1 MENHDV
7 DGLVVLENLS
17 KRILNTRYEDI
28 DSDIINN
35 TKTRIFDIIG
45 DALGAVPLPDIKALV
60 DLVAGWGGK
69 EEATILGYGNKI
81 PVQDAAFVNCTM
93 CRGFDRGPLAY
104 TFQGRVVP
112 HHVSET
118 TVLTALTLGESKAVN
133 GKELLTV
140 MILGDDLAAR
150 IHLANDRPLPGEMR
164 TVSDSKGPAQSPA
177 PRMMTMLPSETFGA
191 AAIAGRML
199 GLDLK
204 KMKNT
209 LCLVGRTEG
218 FGGGIWDGS
227 PTFKIGQG
235 NFARSGIMAALLAK
249 AGWNGAVDPFFGTTG
264 FGQGTSTSDRYDHP
278 ELLVGDLGNT
288 FYVETQFK
296 QYLGG
301 GPTQGPIEAALTL
314 VNTHKFKREEIE
326 EVILYTSPG
335 VATGLHYARPYKVG
349 DYPTGDALFSYKYAV
364 ASALARGTAGNKDY
378 MPEAV
383 KDPVVQELIGKVTLE
398 LAKLDKT
405 EGIELEVKLN
415 DGTSYS
421 QYVPRIRMEHS
432 NHSDRQ
438 KLLDKYYEQI
448 EFSGL
453 IDRGQAEKILD
464 MVENLEKVE
473 NVADIVSLTVNK

>member
-1 MENHDV
+1 MEKHDV
-7 DGLVVLENLS
+7 DGQAVLDYLS
-17 KRILNTRYEDI
+17 RRILNTRYEDI
-28 DSDIINN
+28 DTETIRN

-45 DALGAVPLPDIKALV
+45 DALGAVPLPDIRALV
-60 DLVAGWGGK
+60 ELVKGWGGK
-69 EEATILGYGNKI
+69 EEATILGYGYKV

-133 GKELLTV
+133 GKELMTA

-164 TVSDSKGPAQSPA
+164 TGGDTKEPVQPSA

-191 AAIAGRML
+191 AAIAGRIL
-199 GLDLK
+199 GLDVQGL
-204 KMKNT
+204 KNT
-209 LCLVGRTEG
+209 ICLVGRTEG

-249 AGWNGAVDPFFGTTG
+249 AGWNGAIDPFFGSTG
-264 FGQGTSTSDRYDHP
+264 FGPGSSSSDRYDHP

-314 VNTHKFKREEIE
+314 VNKYKFRPEEIE
-326 EVILYTSPG
+326 EAVLYTSPG

-349 DYPTGDALFSYKYAV
+349 PYPTGDALFSYKYAV

-383 KDPVVQELIGKVTLE
+383 RDPVVQDLIGKVTLE

-405 EGIELEVKLN
+405 EGIELEVKLK
-415 DGTSYS
+415 DGKSYS
-421 QYVPRIRMEHS
+421 QYVPRIQMEHS
-432 NHSDRQ
+432 NPSDRK

-448 EFSGL
+448 DFSGL
-453 IDRGQAEKILD
+453 INRGQAEKILD
-464 MVENLEKVE
+464 MVENLQNVN
-473 NVADIVSLTVNK
+473 NVADIVNLTVK